1 MAALSSWMLYKQTN
15 PSIQSTSKMHG
26 RSYFASF
33 ALIALALLV
42 SLVSPVRAQTGSADA
57 TSATAPVPASATR
70 NEKILRQVGLLPGT
84 SQYQI
89 GDRWLNRLFSDPD
102 VHRSFEISREA
113 AQAAPDKP
121 VPGMMDGLA
130 RATPQDRYDYFSLV
144 AAIMDRSS
152 LDQCVSLSDSDIMK
166 WVAVS
171 HLSDAEA
178 DTLFRVM
185 FDARKALGQNLPKAQ
200 LTPEKIR
207 KAMSLMGAELDR
219 EYPVGTPLRTRY
231 RNAALHPDQ
240 ASAADTCFVGQV
252 GLHLMLALD
261 PVSRD
266 VMLLTSGV
274 GVTPDGDAL
283 HDRPDH

>member
-1 MAALSSWMLYKQTN
+1 
-15 PSIQSTSKMHG
+15 MHG

-33 ALIALALLV
+33 ALLALLI
-42 SLVSPVRAQTGSADA
+42 SLVSPVRAQIGNPDV
-57 TSATAPVPASATR
+57 TSGAVPVPASTTR

-89 GDRWLNRLFSDPD
+89 GDRWLDRFFSDSD
-102 VHRSFEISREA
+102 VQRSFEISREA

-121 VPGMMDGLA
+121 APGMMDGLA
-130 RATPQDRYDYFSLV
+130 RATPQDRYDYYSLV
-144 AAIMDRSS
+144 AVIMDRNS
-152 LDQCVSLSDSDIMK
+152 LDQCVSPSTSDIMK

-200 LTPEKIR
+200 FTPQEVK
-207 KAMSLMGAELDR
+207 KAMLAMGAELDR

-261 PVSRD
+261 PTSRD
-266 VMLLTSGV
+266 VMLLTGGA
-274 GVTPDGDAL
+274 GVTPD
-283 HDRPDH
+283 